1 MSYNLGG
8 FFVTHTLEQDDLGAG
23 CPALQLFDSDKTA
36 ARQCVL
42 CFCFTHSLPTTGV
55 RACRLLKGVL
65 VSHIYNYS
73 AVHCALHSWTLCVL
87 LSAVRQAG

>member
-42 CFCFTHSLPTTGV
+42 CFLLYSLAPNNRCQG
-55 RACRLLKGVL
+55 
-65 VSHIYNYS
+65 H
-73 AVHCALHSWTLCVL
+73 AVY
-87 LSAVRQAG
+87 